1 MCVTGIDRAAR
12 AVRYWLCFALISTC
26 CGLAWSGTA
35 SGLAWLQT
43 QVQATGQL
51 ASASSSATALQSQC
65 EAARTLLEF
74 SDLAKAASLTAALD
88 AAPLA
93 ETATEVLACTQ
104 WLQQQQS
111 QIPRTPELQSR
122 RSVSGGFAMYDSL
135 SGTNALD
142 TGWALQALA
151 GQWSETQAAPTLV
164 WLQQQQA
171 ANGSFTV
178 GGVGDLLSTAI
189 VLRGLQEHRQ
199 RSVVAAAI
207 ADRAAAYLLGQ
218 ANPAGH
224 WQSDAGITAL
234 IYEAVHPYSGA
245 LPTMGPSVKAW
256 LLAAQ
261 SSSGAWGNNDPW
273 TTALALRALALAE
286 RPAINP
292 AQAALRVQF
301 VDARNGIPIPG
312 VQLTGPASSG
322 ILGLSDSSGQI
333 HLTGLVPGAYT
344 LTASTSGYSTVQ
356 TSATLRAGLVT
367 DLGTLQMLVPGNS
380 ATAVISGIVK
390 DTASGMPLSAVTVT
404 VAAQSLSATTDAAGR
419 YLISS
424 VAPGNVSVIAR
435 KAGYYDASGQAN
447 ALAGQTLDFSPGL
460 VPSQPGGSGS
470 TTDCRITGR
479 VTNAADTTPVAGA
492 TVALSGA
499 NTGTTLTDADGTYVL
514 AGLVSGDTRISVS
527 QAGYSSAEANTRL
540 SCSSQSN
547 TAVQY
552 SPRLHAGSQSPPE
565 ANGAG
570 LSGIVLDARTGQP
583 IAAAQLSAT
592 TTTGIVRTT
601 ASQVDGRFAL
611 GGLDGAAAQLA
622 VTAAGYEG
630 VTAGYLLQPAQN
642 SDLGQLRLRPPQTA
656 ALAVDLQVQAV
667 RRHTLQTD
675 PQTLRVLGAL
685 QVQIRNAGTQP
696 APASVPLLAFL
707 DMEGNGEYNPGTDAV
722 LGQATL
728 PAALASGQSQTL
740 EIVVAGMLPFR
751 DAPIHVIVDPAGT
764 IPESSKLNN
773 VRSSAQD
780 VLFTPS
786 AAAFSPKLKW
796 HWDGSNSPY
805 PDYNQVMMAPVVGR
819 IVDTNGDGRLDEDD
833 MPAVAF
839 TSFSAS
845 LGYNNAAT
853 IRVVD
858 GKTGSHLLSIRDDS
872 ISAIANLA
880 LADLDGDGKPEIIAI
895 TRDYRVVAFRHTGER
910 WWVSDVTVASSGSP
924 PWGAPYVA
932 DIDRDGKPEIIFGLT
947 VLNFDG
953 TTKWRANGPYVGT
966 SYERNGGFSIPIAA
980 DIQGHGNA
988 NVIFGGALYSADG
1001 TLVWQAPMD
1010 GYTAVASFDSSRQPS
1025 IAIVHSGQ
1033 ISLIGA
1039 DGQVRWT
1046 TALPGGGTG
1055 GPPTIADMDGD
1066 GIPEIGV
1073 AGSNAYS
1080 VFRGDG
1086 SLLWSKASQDWSSQI
1101 TGSTVFDFD
1110 GDGVAEVLYAD
1121 EIKLR
1126 VFKGPTGEVLWEQP
1140 NTSDTTLEY
1149 PLVVDVD
1156 ADGHSDM
1163 LVVANDFG
1171 WLINATARFHGVRA
1185 FEDVNNAWVPTRTL
1199 WNQHAYS
1206 INHINDDLSVPR
1218 DPEPSWK
1225 SHNTFRL
1232 NRRMDAD
1239 PRAVADITASYVR
1252 VVDKGAQPLS
1262 QIIVRVGNAGSYK
1275 VPAGTPVAVYNTDP
1289 ALGQPAAQALVAQGV
1304 TQSVLPTGAYEDLAI
1319 VPARPLAQLSAM
1331 GTVWIVADDDGT
1343 GRHTLSDF
1351 DRGNNVAAADLGAIA
1366 THLVVSVATD
1376 KPIYAEADTAS
1387 FTAMV
1392 HNAGSFARDALVRL
1406 TVLDVAG
1413 QSVDVLPLGT
1423 AAQLQPATTDQ
1434 VRAPWSVAAV
1444 LAGDYQVRAEL
1455 VTSQGLVYGSASAS
1469 FAVKAGAGVGA
1480 VDNSLNSARASTDRS
1495 RYSAAHTVFIDS
1507 RVANLSAN
1515 LLQENLRAITQ
1526 VIAPD
1531 GQVVLVHAE
1540 DIAQASP
1547 RSQRKYGYYLKA
1559 GSLVPGT
1566 YQVRI
1571 QLFGSASYQ
1580 STRMAMG
1587 AKSSVLAGLA
1597 DVELASSTT
1606 SFVVQ
1611 DALQSGVGITGQL
1624 SAAPASVIVGASSA
1638 LQLSLANNGNSAI
1651 AGATVRVRVL
1661 DPASGTPIAV
1671 FTQTGVQLPVGAG
1684 GQYSWNWVAAG
1695 TAGSVLPVAATIEI
1709 AGNEQPLAQATLTL
1723 MAPGGQPPVEI
1734 QPVPLDWQWLIALLF
1749 LMPAASHG
1757 IARRRLPPR
1766 APLQNEQ

>member
-1 MCVTGIDRAAR
+1 MRVTGIERAAQ
-12 AVRYWLCFALISTC
+12 AVRVWLCFVLLWACS
-26 CGLAWSGTA
+26 GLAWADSAG
-35 SGLAWLQT
+35 GLAWLQA
-43 QVQATGQL
+43 QVQSTGGL
-51 ASASSSATALQSQC
+51 ASASGSATASQGQC

-74 SDLAKAASLTAALD
+74 SDPARAASLTAALD
-88 AAPLA
+88 AAPVA

-111 QIPRTPELQSR
+111 QIPRASELQGR
-122 RSVSGGFAMYDSL
+122 RAASGGFATYDQL
-135 SGTNALD
+135 SGTSALD

-151 GQWSETQAAPTLV
+151 GAWSAAQAEPTLA

-178 GGVGDLLSTAI
+178 GGRGDLLGTAT
-189 VLRGLQEHRQ
+189 VLRGLREHRQ
-199 RSVVAAAI
+199 RSALAAAI
-207 ADRAAAYLLGQ
+207 ADRAAAYLLSQ
-218 ANPAGH
+218 ADPAGH

-234 IYEAVHPYSGA
+234 VYEAVHPYSGA
-245 LPTMGPSVKAW
+245 LPDIGPSVKAW

-261 SSSGAWGNNDPW
+261 GASGAWGGNDPW
-273 TTALALRALALAE
+273 ATALALRALALAE
-286 RPAINP
+286 RPAVNP

-301 VDARNGIPIPG
+301 IDARNGNPIPA
-312 VQLTGPASSG
+312 VQLTGPAGSG
-322 ILGLSDSSGQI
+322 IQGLSDASGQI
-333 HLTGLVPGAYT
+333 RLAGLPPGAYT
-344 LTASTSGYSTVQ
+344 LTASTPGYRTVQ
-356 TSATLRAGLVT
+356 TSATLRAGVVT

-380 ATAVISGIVK
+380 TSAVITGTIK
-390 DTASGMPLSAVTVT
+390 DSASGAPLGAVTVS
-404 VAAQSLSATTDAAGR
+404 VAGRSLSATTDAAGR
-419 YLISS
+419 YLISD
-424 VAPGNVSVIAR
+424 VAPGTVGLVASR
-435 KAGYYDASGQAN
+435 AGYYDATGQADV
-447 ALAGQTLDFSPGL
+447 LAGQTLDFSPAL
-460 VPSQPGGSGS
+460 VRSPATGPGGA
-470 TTDCRITGR
+470 TDCRILGR
-479 VTNAADTTPVAGA
+479 VTKAADTSPIAGA
-492 TVALSGA
+492 TVSLSGA
-499 NTGTTLTDADGTYVL
+499 NTGNVLTDADGAYVL

-527 QAGYSSAEANTRL
+527 QTGYGPAEANTRL
-540 SCSSQSN
+540 ACSSQSD

-552 SPRLHAGSQSPPE
+552 SPRLHAGSQSPPD
-565 ANGAG
+565 ANRAS
-570 LSGIVLDARTGQP
+570 LSGIVLDARNNQP

-592 TTTGIVRTT
+592 TSTGIVRTT
-601 ASQVDGRFAL
+601 TSQADGRFAI
-611 GGLDGAAAQLA
+611 GGLDGASVQLVVAAP
-622 VTAAGYEG
+622 GYEG
-630 VTAGYLLQPAQN
+630 FTASYLLQPAQDI
-642 SDLGQLRLRPPQTA
+642 DLGQLRLRPPRTA

-685 QVQIRNAGTQP
+685 QVQVRNAGTQP
-696 APASVPLLAFL
+696 APANVPVLAFL
-707 DMEGNGEYNPGTDAV
+707 DTDSNGRYDAGTDTV

-728 PAALASGQSQTL
+728 SAALASEQSQTL

-751 DAPIHVIVDPAGT
+751 DAPIHVIVDPEGAV
-764 IPESSKLNN
+764 PESDKSNN

-796 HWDGSNSPY
+796 HWDGSQSPY

-819 IVDTNGDGRLDEDD
+819 VVDTNGDGRLDSDD
-833 MPAVAF
+833 RPVAVF

-858 GKTGSHLLSIRDDS
+858 GKTGVHLLSIRDDS

-895 TRDYRVVAFRHTGER
+895 TRDYRVVAFRNTGDK
-910 WWVSDVTVASSGSP
+910 WWVSDVMVASSGSP

-932 DIDRDGKPEIIFGLT
+932 DIDRDGRPEIIFGLT

-953 TTKWRANGPYVGT
+953 TTKWRANGPNVGT
-966 SYERNGGFSIPIAA
+966 SYERNGGFSIPVAA
-980 DIQGHGNA
+980 DIEGRGNA
-988 NVIFGGALYSADG
+988 NVIFGGSLYSADG

-1010 GYTAVASFDSSRQPS
+1010 GYTAVASFDGKQQPS

-1033 ISLIGA
+1033 LSLIGA

-1080 VFRGDG
+1080 AFRGDG
-1086 SLLWSKASQDWSSQI
+1086 SLLWSKPSQDWSSQI

-1163 LVVANDFG
+1163 LVVSNDFG
-1171 WLINATARFHGVRA
+1171 WLINATERFHGVRA
-1185 FEDVNNAWVPTRTL
+1185 FEDVNNAWVPTRSV

-1239 PRAVADITASYVR
+1239 ARAIADVTASYVR
-1252 VVDKGAQPLS
+1252 VVDGGAQTPS

-1275 VPAGTPVAVYNTDP
+1275 VPAGTPVAIYNTDP
-1289 ALGQPAAQALVAQGV
+1289 ALGPPAAQALVAQGV
-1304 TQSVLPTGAYEDLAI
+1304 TREVLPTGAFEDLAI
-1319 VPARPLAQLSAM
+1319 VPARALAQLSAM

-1343 GRHTLSDF
+1343 GRHTLADF

-1366 THLVVSVATD
+1366 NHLLIAVATD
-1376 KPIYAEADTAS
+1376 KPTYAEADTAR
-1387 FTAMV
+1387 FTATV
-1392 HNAGSFARDALVRL
+1392 RNAGSFVRNALVRL
-1406 TVLDVAG
+1406 TVLDAAG
-1413 QSVDVLPLGT
+1413 KSVDVLPLGT
-1423 AAQLQPATTDQ
+1423 AAPLQPAASDQ
-1434 VRAPWSVAAV
+1434 VLAPWSVAAV

-1455 VTSQGLVYGSASAS
+1455 VTPQGLVYGTASAP
-1469 FAVKAGAGVGA
+1469 FAVKAGAVAGA
-1480 VDNSLNSARASTDRS
+1480 ADNSLNSARASTDRS

-1515 LLQENLRAITQ
+1515 LLQENLRAVTQ
-1526 VIAPD
+1526 VIAPG
-1531 GQVVLVHAE
+1531 GQVVLVQTE
-1540 DIAQASP
+1540 DIAQAVP
-1547 RSQRKYGYYLKA
+1547 RSQRKYGYYLPA
-1559 GSLVPGT
+1559 GSLAPGT

-1580 STRMAMG
+1580 SRTALAAR
-1587 AKSSVLAGLA
+1587 SSARAGLG
-1597 DVELASSTT
+1597 DVELASSTA

-1611 DALQSGVGITGQL
+1611 DSLQSAVGITGQL
-1624 SAAPASVIVGASSA
+1624 GAAPAAVAIGASSA
-1638 LQLSLANNGNSAI
+1638 LQLSVFNNGNAAI

-1661 DPASGTPIAV
+1661 DPGSGTPIAV
-1671 FTQTGVQLPVGAG
+1671 FTQTGVQLPAGTG

-1709 AGNEQPLAQATLTL
+1709 AGSEQPLAQATVTLT
-1723 MAPGGQPPVEI
+1723 ASAAQPPVEFR
-1734 QPVPLDWQWLIALLF
+1734 PVPLEGRWLLALL
-1749 LMPAASHG
+1749 LLVPAVAHFG
-1757 IARRRLPPR
+1757 ARRRPSPR
-1766 APLQNEQ
+1766 SPLQSKP